1 MKEFN
6 IDRINLKKIELG
18 ENPITLVRNTY
29 DDLKIAD
36 GYLVD
41 ANGNRIGTKGD
52 MYQKYIMDKIY
63 QEGCL
68 DLTPR
73 PVYIDTYEN
82 ATYNK
87 DKNIIITTDGE
98 EIKPDSNAKIIEKE
112 EGIEVH
118 SKAHTISVN
127 DGIECTYDLSKG
139 ESPIITLRPIAIKTM
154 VAEILWIYQ
163 RQSNDLVEF
172 DEMLHM
178 NTWDKDHKINN
189 WWYQWPARDENGII
203 ILNEKGHPI
212 IGSCYGGTTFPRNMI
227 YDEVIEPIR
236 KNRDGRRNITCL
248 WQIDDFKNPH
258 GLKPCAF
265 LTIWN
270 VRHEWDGTDY
280 LDMTMVQ
287 RSSDFA
293 TAGCINQAQYVALQ
307 IMVAKELGIKPG
319 KFTWKPVNVQIYD
332 RHFDQCIDML
342 NREPVN
348 CNATIK
354 LKEEA
359 KEFRTMTQDDIYIED
374 YPRELI
380 KKKNPQV
387 KLQLG
392 V

>member
-6 IDRINLKKIELG
+6 LERTNIVKIKLG
-18 ENPITLVRNTY
+18 EQPIKLVKTAY
-29 DDLKIAD
+29 QDLKIKD

-41 ANGNRIGTKGD
+41 EDGCRIGTKGD
-52 MYQKYIMDKIY
+52 MYHKFIMDKIL

-68 DLTPR
+68 DHTPR
-73 PVYIDTYEN
+73 PHYIDFYEE
-82 ATYNK
+82 ATYIK
-87 DKNIIITTDGE
+87 EKNIIIEKNGNEVLLDQTAIVE
-98 EIKPDSNAKIIEKE
+98 EKE
-112 EGIEVH
+112 EGIEVK
-118 SKAHTISVN
+118 SLAHTLSVN

-139 ESPIITLRPIAIKTM
+139 ESPMITLRPIAIKTM
-154 VAEILWIYQ
+154 VAEMLWIYQ
-163 RQSNDLVEF
+163 KQSNDLVEF
-172 DEMLHM
+172 DEMLGM

-189 WWYQWPARDENGII
+189 WWKQWPARDKNGII
-203 ILNEKGHPI
+203 LTNEKGHPI

-248 WQIDDFKNPH
+248 WQIDDFQKPH

-287 RSSDFA
+287 RSSDFC

-307 IMVAKELGIKPG
+307 KMVAKELQIEVG

-332 RHFDQCIDML
+332 RHLDQAITML
-342 NREPVN
+342 NRKPIDCEAIIRLNEYKNKFTEFTKDDVKIDNYPDHIVKEKN
-348 CNATIK
+348 K
-354 LKEEA
+354 QLK
-359 KEFRTMTQDDIYIED
+359 F
-374 YPRELI
+374 
-380 KKKNPQV
+380 
-387 KLQLG
+387 QLG